1 MRQTEGRKGMR
12 LPALLL
18 WREVSPSCAL
28 DMTAEFSVRYAL
40 YLQRELN
47 ILEAPCCLAAW
58 DVAQRARPARRV
70 RCLPKTSPL

>member
-47 ILEAPCCLAAW
+47 VLEAPCCLAA
-58 DVAQRARPARRV
+58 
-70 RCLPKTSPL
+70 